1 MCSEST
7 GAFLDFRGRLQ
18 LLTTR
23 GTRATA
29 LSLATALALATV
41 LTVAGGA
48 GCATA
53 KPGEGR
59 EADVCRAAEMEVAG
73 FLEAKKRGKGPKAR
87 YVSSL
92 RKLPKDVHVPDL
104 VNGYTLS
111 YSRTRKGFI
120 LECRYGKDDGLTSC
134 TMNQAGKWEC
144 RRVVGG
150 G

>member
-7 GAFLDFRGRLQ
+7 VGFRAF
-18 LLTTR
+18 
-23 GTRATA
+23 
-29 LSLATALALATV
+29 SLALIILVTASA
-41 LTVAGGA
+41 
-48 GCATA
+48 CATA
-53 KPGEGR
+53 KPGEGH
-59 EADVCRAAEMEVAG
+59 EADVCRATEMEVAG

-104 VNGYTLS
+104 VNGYPLS
-111 YSRTRKGFI
+111 YTRTRKGFI
-120 LECRYGKDDGLTSC
+120 LECRYGQEDALTSC
-134 TMNQAGKWEC
+134 TMNQGGKWEC